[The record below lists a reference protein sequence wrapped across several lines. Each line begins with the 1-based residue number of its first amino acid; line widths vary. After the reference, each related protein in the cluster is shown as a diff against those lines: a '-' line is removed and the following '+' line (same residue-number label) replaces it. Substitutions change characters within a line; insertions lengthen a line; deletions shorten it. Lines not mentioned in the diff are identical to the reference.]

1 MTWVVQWDLLTVV
14 KIGALFSGH
23 AITVTELRASTMA
36 ETVPKLR
43 AEEGGLF
50 KLLVVAQRRLATIS
64 AWSWTREY
72 TLRGGYIMQ
81 VEETLL

>member
-36 ETVPKLR
+36 ETLAKLR

-50 KLLVVAQRRLATIS
+50 RL
-64 AWSWTREY
+64 
-72 TLRGGYIMQ
+72 
-81 VEETLL
+81 